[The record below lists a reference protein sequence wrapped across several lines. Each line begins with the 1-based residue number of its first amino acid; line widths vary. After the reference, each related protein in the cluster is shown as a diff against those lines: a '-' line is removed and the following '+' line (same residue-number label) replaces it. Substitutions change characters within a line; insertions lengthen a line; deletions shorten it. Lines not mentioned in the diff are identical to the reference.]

1 MQSRMEQLIE
11 EIEQYIADCKPQPF
25 SKENIIVDRYHM
37 EELLDELKRR
47 TPEEIKRYQ
56 KIMAQKDAILDDAR
70 SKAEALI
77 NKATIQTN
85 ELISEHEIMQQAHAR
100 AQEVE
105 TMARQKAQE
114 VLDSATNEAQSLL
127 DAAISDAN
135 EMRTAA
141 VQYTDDLLANIE
153 NLMEHAIQTT
163 SGQFENML
171 TTLTQYRD
179 VVYNNRRELRG
190 EDDEPQGEPSLAEQ
204 STGEISL
211 DFI

>member
-11 EIEQYIADCKPQPF
+11 EMEHYIASCKPQAF

-47 TPEEIKRYQ
+47 TPEELKRYQ

-70 SKAEALI
+70 SKAEALV
-77 NKATIQTN
+77 NKATLQTN
-85 ELISEHEIMQQAHAR
+85 ELVSEHEIMQQAHAR

-114 VLDSATNEAQSLL
+114 LV
-127 DAAISDAN
+127 DAAAEEAN
-135 EMRTAA
+135 AMRMAA

-153 NLMEHAIQTT
+153 NLLNHSIQTT
-163 SGQFENML
+163 SGQYENML
-171 TTLTQYRD
+171 TSLNQYRD
-179 VVYNNRRELRG
+179 VVLNNRHELRG
-190 EDDEPQGEPSLAEQ
+190 EDEEEDVTYEAPSSVSGA
-204 STGEISL
+204 TGEISL
-211 DFI
+211 M